1 MAKLAAPFTR
11 VGDGVCFFRRL
22 GLPWGDLGVPSAS
35 SGCSSSW
42 RGYSWV
48 SQLTRPVSVGAKQRG
63 GESLEV
69 KEVVLGKA
77 LLVRESWRLCCV

>member
-1 MAKLAAPFTR
+1 M
-11 VGDGVCFFRRL
+11 
-22 GLPWGDLGVPSAS
+22 
-35 SGCSSSW
+35 
-42 RGYSWV
+42 
-48 SQLTRPVSVGAKQRG
+48 GAKQRG